1 MGQVLPSI
9 RKKVLALART
19 KDPDGEFGVT
29 ISQVADWMDLDIEQA
44 DELLGNL
51 MREGWLSRVKDAGV
65 FKFSVVEQPD
75 PKKRARTKKVAR
87 KKTSKKAARKG
98 ARKVKKG
105 GPDPDD
111 VARSISEIKPVKGR
125 EVKRKG
131 RPVAK
136 AVTFAT
142 QVPVGL
148 VDKVDSLITD
158 IGLYTNR
165 AELVRAAIR
174 LLLKEEGVL

>member
-98 ARKVKKG
+98 TREVKKG

-111 VARSISEIKPVKGR
+111 VARSISEIKPVKP
-125 EVKRKG
+125 VKKT